1 MNFKRRGIMLVIA
14 SPSGAGKTSI
24 TRSLLQGDENLT
36 MSISLTT
43 RPMRKGEVDG
53 KDYHFRTIDEFN
65 EMRDAGELL
74 EWAKVHDNYYATPR
88 FQVDEMINSGRD
100 VVFDIDYQGTQQLY
114 EKCRADMVTT
124 FILPPSIDELHS
136 RLKSRALDSEEV
148 ISRRLKNAKIE
159 IDHWAE
165 YDYVLVNKE
174 LPKAIDEVKTILKA
188 ARISRVRQTDLSGF
202 IKQLQA
208 QIDEL

>member
-65 EMRDAGELL
+65 EMRDKGELL

-88 FQVDEMINSGRD
+88 FQVDEMINSGSD

-114 EKCRADMVTT
+114 EKCRADMVTI

-136 RLKSRALDSEEV
+136 RLKGRALDSEQV

-202 IKQLQA
+202 IKQLQS